1 MMTYKKLSQINY
13 DCFHSVCI
21 YLNNLVRELT
31 EDKAKYPEYHDPYRL
46 KKAKN
51 ALKSAIQYLKG
62 DDYYMLDY
70 CTIQN
75 IAYYDHFELYQTF
88 LADRGFF
95 DL

>member
-13 DCFHSVCI
+13 DCFHCVCI
-21 YLNNLVRELT
+21 YLNDLVRALT
-31 EDKAKYPEYHDPYRL
+31 DERTKYPEYYDPYRL

-62 DDYYMLDY
+62 DDYCMLDY

-75 IAYYDHFELYQTF
+75 VAYYDYYAMYEEF
-88 LADRGFF
+88 LANKGFF